1 MDLTEI
7 CHPQIT
13 KLSGSESKNH
23 LIMASNGSLISAG
36 KQRATQPSVASVSHR
51 VVNDLLMICCY
62 IEIVT
67 HVSLIPGSADSEVS
81 EEQKKEKVAE
91 LKKKEKELQEKL
103 AKKLEELKKICLR
116 EAVSFPVVLL
126 LVSDTDRSVKLTSC
140 FDLQELTGQLPKEY
154 PLAAGE
160 KAPHVRRRV
169 GTAFKLDDLFPY
181 DEVVTAVKIYLYP
194 SWNLVLSCFSSLPFA
209 FFTV

>member
-1 MDLTEI
+1 MRELRAGSARHADGATAISRARFSLLIFIFLHLQSKITTARSTGDIAMDLTEI

-36 KQRATQPSVASVSHR
+36 KQRVTQPSVASVSHQ
-51 VVNDLLMICCY
+51 VVNDLVKICCSF
-62 IEIVT
+62 EIVT

-91 LKKKEKELQEKL
+91 LKKKEKDLQEKL

-116 EAVSFPVVLL
+116 EAVSFTVLL
-126 LVSDTDRSVKLTSC
+126 LLVRDITSSVC
-140 FDLQELTGQLPKEY
+140 
-154 PLAAGE
+154 
-160 KAPHVRRRV
+160 
-169 GTAFKLDDLFPY
+169 
-181 DEVVTAVKIYLYP
+181 
-194 SWNLVLSCFSSLPFA
+194 
-209 FFTV
+209 